1 MGGGG
6 GGWCRWWVTMSFA
19 EASLSDFATKSYGE
33 SWDSSCEE
41 S

>member
-6 GGWCRWWVTMSFA
+6 GCRRRVTMSFA
-19 EASLSDFATKSYGE
+19 EASPSDFAAKSYGE
-33 SWDSSCEE
+33 SWDSSCEK